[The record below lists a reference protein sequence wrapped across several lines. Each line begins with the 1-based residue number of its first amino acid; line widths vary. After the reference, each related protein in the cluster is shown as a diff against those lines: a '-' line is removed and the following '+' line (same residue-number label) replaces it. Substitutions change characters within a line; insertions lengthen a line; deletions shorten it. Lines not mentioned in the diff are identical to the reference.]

1 MHISLFF
8 KKCASAPN
16 TEIEFADYRL
26 ADVRRVFRKD
36 PRVRW
41 GAPVRQCAEYIKPTY
56 GNHRDVF
63 PIPGRM
69 VARCDRCL
77 PIVLYS
83 ARSKEFK

>member
-41 GAPVRQCAEYIKPTY
+41 GAPVRQCAEYRKPY
-56 GNHRDVF
+56 
-63 PIPGRM
+63 ISL
-69 VARCDRCL
+69 A
-77 PIVLYS
+77 IS
-83 ARSKEFK
+83 AKCGHCSVEHKYMYILAFEHEMPV